1 MHKHAITI
9 AIPADFNSLTPLIY
23 IYISPFF
30 NSKIYLQIFI
40 LHKTSCNVENI
51 SIL

>member
-23 IYISPFF
+23 KYHHSLIRRFICKYFF
-30 NSKIYLQIFI
+30 